1 MIKIKIGELDVYQK
15 GSLVNATGE
24 NMEIALGSN
33 YGFVAEFEFTKD
45 SENKETRMEA
55 FQIERLGIGLR
66 FINFNNTLGTGN
78 LTPIRVGW
86 LEGRS
91 IFLNYRVFPI
101 NNEVGYIFEY
111 TWVLGKNVDENGIE
125 FE

>member
-1 MIKIKIGELDVYQK
+1 
-15 GSLVNATGE
+15 
-24 NMEIALGSN
+24 MEIALGSN

-45 SENKETRMEA
+45 SEYKETRMEA

-111 TWVLGKNVDENGIE
+111 TWLLGKNVDENGNEIE
-125 FE
+125 